1 MIVIGDIHGK
11 YGEYRNLLRRYKDQ
25 PSVQIGD
32 FGYGFGPVPEF
43 PETAKFF
50 RGNHDSPDECR
61 KSPNYLGEFGV
72 RKMDGV
78 EFFFV
83 SGAWSIDWQ
92 GRVPGVSWWQ
102 DEELSIAQLNEALAL
117 YIETKP
123 DIVLTHDGPNQI
135 TERMM
140 ARYDI
145 GFHKPLIPNRTA
157 QALSA
162 MFHAHQPKKWIF
174 GHWHVGYRET
184 VEGTDFRCLPELGW
198 CEVKA

>member
-11 YGEYRNLLRRYKDQ
+11 YQEYRNLLKRYEGQ

-32 FGYGFGPVPEF
+32 FGYGFGPVPIF

-50 RGNHDSPDECR
+50 RGNHDSPEECR

-92 GRVPGVSWWQ
+92 MRIPERSWWP
-102 DEELSIAQLNEALAL
+102 DEELSIPQLNEALDL
-117 YIETKP
+117 YVKIKP
-123 DIVLTHDGPNQI
+123 EIMLTHDGPNVSTDVI
-135 TERMM
+135 LNSMSV
-140 ARYDI
+140 
-145 GFHKPLIPNRTA
+145 HKTKPIPTRTT
-157 QALSA
+157 QALDA
-162 MFHAHQPKKWIF
+162 MWEAHKPKKWIF
-174 GHWHVGYRET
+174 GHWHVNWRRQI
-184 VEGTDFRCLPELGW
+184 EGTDFRCLGELGW
-198 CEVKA
+198 CEVNL